1 MSLTI
6 HGNGVLEGMTEVNI
20 AGAVNASTIVT
31 LTAANTVAIGAA
43 DSNTVYVVGTTPIA
57 GYDSVAVGI
66 RRTVVY
72 TGITTLLHNAIS
84 HIVRGGVN
92 KVTAIGD
99 SAEWLSLGGGNWFML
114 SYSAGTAAGVAEV
127 TLAGA
132 QTLTNKTLTS
142 PVLTSPALGTPSS
155 GVATNLTG
163 TASNL
168 TAGRVTTNANMTGHI
183 VSLGNATTLGSFTVA
198 ELNAAVSD
206 ADMVTTSSAQT
217 LTNKTLT
224 DSTVDGNGIGY
235 INVPQNIKAAAYT
248 CVLADQGKHVLHP
261 SADTSART
269 YTIPS
274 NATVAY
280 PIGTA
285 ITFVNQVSAGVLT
298 IAIATDVMRLAG
310 AGTTGSRTLAANGI
324 ATAIKL
330 TATEWII
337 SGSGLS

>member
-6 HGNGVLEGMTEVNI
+6 HGNGLLEGMTEVNV

-43 DSNTVYVVGTTPIA
+43 DSNTVYVVGTTHIA

-72 TGITTLLHNAIS
+72 TGITTLIYNAIS
-84 HIVRGGVN
+84 HIVRGGAN

-99 SAEWLSLGGGNWFML
+99 SAEWLSLGGGNWLML
-114 SYSAGTAAGVAEV
+114 SYSNGNAAAEV
-127 TLAGA
+127 TLTGS

-163 TASNL
+163 TAAAL
-168 TAGRVTTNANMTGHI
+168 TAGRVSTNANMTGHI
-183 VSLGNATTLGSFTVA
+183 VSLGNASALGSFTAA

-235 INVPQNIKAAAYT
+235 INIPQNIKSTSYT
-248 CVLADQGKHVLHP
+248 CVLADQGKHILHP
-261 SADTSART
+261 SSDTTGRI

-285 ITFVNQVSAGVLT
+285 LTFVNQASAGALT
-298 IAIATDVMRLAG
+298 ISIATDVMRLAG

-324 ATAIKL
+324 ATAIKI

-337 SGSGLS
+337 SGSGLA